1 MQPELLLFDIGNT
14 CIKVGLADSRGVMT
28 SYNLR
33 TDPAQTSDSLGLT
46 LLELL
51 RHAGAEPRFTACVA
65 SSVVP
70 GFDPLLREAVQ
81 RYLGCPLWMV
91 PQDMPIP
98 LQNHYERPQEVG
110 ADRLVGAYEARRLH
124 PGPESLIVV
133 DFGTAVTFDCI
144 SGNAYLGGLIFPG
157 PRTAISALA
166 RETAQLPRVN
176 LDVDALEPA
185 PGRSTSV
192 SIQHGLVFGF
202 ACMVEGLTQRL
213 KKGLPGDCLV
223 LATGGFAPSIARISP
238 DVFDAVLPSLLL
250 EGLRRLYYERHPL
263 LRAVPA
269 VPPRAAVGPGLP
281 SRAGPGCPLVE
292 KKDFGGRA
300 SLSPD
305 NGPATARGGAA
316 EKTTLSRGGRINL
329 QRSDY
334 EQQHCVCVCPR
345 DPGFPRQSDRGSGS
359 FSGVRPQRPR
369 GRAFRRL
376 HRQP

>member
-51 RHAGAEPRFTACVA
+51 RHAGAETRFTACVA

-157 PRTAISALA
+157 PRA
-166 RETAQLPRVN
+166 R
-176 LDVDALEPA
+176 
-185 PGRSTSV
+185 
-192 SIQHGLVFGF
+192 
-202 ACMVEGLTQRL
+202 
-213 KKGLPGDCLV
+213 
-223 LATGGFAPSIARISP
+223 
-238 DVFDAVLPSLLL
+238 
-250 EGLRRLYYERHPL
+250 
-263 LRAVPA
+263 
-269 VPPRAAVGPGLP
+269 
-281 SRAGPGCPLVE
+281 
-292 KKDFGGRA
+292 
-300 SLSPD
+300 
-305 NGPATARGGAA
+305 NGPAAPRQPGRGRPGARARPQHVGEYPARSG
-316 EKTTLSRGGRINL
+316 LRLRLHGGRPDAAPEKGPA
-329 QRSDY
+329 R
-334 EQQHCVCVCPR
+334 
-345 DPGFPRQSDRGSGS
+345 
-359 FSGVRPQRPR
+359 
-369 GRAFRRL
+369 
-376 HRQP
+376 

>member
-1 MQPELLLFDIGNT
+1 MSDQLLLADIGNT

-144 SGNAYLGGLIFPG
+144 GAGIADYCAAQGATVAVTDINLP
-157 PRTAISALA
+157 LA

-250 EGLRRLYYERHPL
+250 EGLRRLYYERHP
-263 LRAVPA
+263 
-269 VPPRAAVGPGLP
+269 
-281 SRAGPGCPLVE
+281 
-292 KKDFGGRA
+292 
-300 SLSPD
+300 
-305 NGPATARGGAA
+305 
-316 EKTTLSRGGRINL
+316 
-329 QRSDY
+329 Y
-334 EQQHCVCVCPR
+334 
-345 DPGFPRQSDRGSGS
+345 
-359 FSGVRPQRPR
+359 
-369 GRAFRRL
+369 
-376 HRQP
+376 